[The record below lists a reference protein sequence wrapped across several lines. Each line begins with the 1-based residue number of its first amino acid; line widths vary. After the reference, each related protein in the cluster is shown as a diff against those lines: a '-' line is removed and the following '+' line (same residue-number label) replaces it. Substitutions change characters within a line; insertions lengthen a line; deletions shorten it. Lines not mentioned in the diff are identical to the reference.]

1 MKRRL
6 DRLTRRALMQNATLT
21 PLAGTAFAGT
31 AAAPAPRKVASIYQ
45 RLGVKTF
52 INAYGTLTTLSGTL
66 MPAEVVKAMEEASRE
81 FRSNPRPSGEGGQ
94 AASGTHRLRRR
105 VRYRR
110 GFSFLVPGNMCSNG
124 R

>member
-1 MKRRL
+1 MKSRL
-6 DRLTRRALMQNATLT
+6 DRLSRRTLMQGATLT
-21 PLAGTAFAGT
+21 PLAGTALAV
-31 AAAPAPRKVASIYQ
+31 ASAAPAPRKVASIYQ

-66 MPAEVVKAMEEASRE
+66 MPAEVVKAMEEASRRISSKSTT
-81 FRSNPRPSGEGGQ
+81 FREGRR
-94 AASGTHRLRRR
+94 AASGTHRLRGR

-110 GFSFLVPGNMCSNG
+110 GVSFLVPGNMCSNG